1 MKPIIALTAE
11 IDENGATKIN
21 HQYIKAIES
30 VGGIP
35 MVLPYTE
42 DGNTIRDYT
51 EAADGFLFTGG
62 VDIAPE
68 RYGEEKLDVCGEI
81 QYKRDGFEL
90 SLLSEVLKCGKPVL
104 AVCRGAQLVNV
115 GLGGTLYQDI
125 PTEMPSEILHNQTE
139 GRFAPSHTVRITD
152 NTPLRTLM
160 GTDAILGNSF
170 HHQAIKTLGKGLEVM
185 ATADDGIIEAVRLRG
200 YKYLRAY
207 QWHPERLFETDAHN
221 KRIFED
227 FIVACKGLI
236 F

>member
-42 DGNTIRDYT
+42 DENTIRDYT

-81 QYKRDGFEL
+81 QYKRDSFEL

-104 AVCRGAQLVNV
+104 AICRGAQLVNV

>member
-42 DGNTIRDYT
+42 DENTIRDYT

-68 RYGEEKLDVCGEI
+68 RYGEEKLDVCGEV

>member
-21 HQYIKAIES
+21 RQYIKAIECA
-30 VGGIP
+30 GGIP
-35 MVLPYTE
+35 FVLPYTE
-42 DGNTIRDYT
+42 DSRTIAAYVET
-51 EAADGFLFTGG
+51 ADGFLFTGG

-81 QYKRDGFEL
+81 QYKRDAFEL
-90 SLLSEVLKCGKPVL
+90 SLLPRVLEGGKPVL
-104 AVCRGAQLVNV
+104 AICRGAQLVNV

-125 PTEMPSEILHNQTE
+125 PTEMPSDIPHRQTE
-139 GRFAPSHTVRITD
+139 GYFSPSHSIRITD

-160 GTDAILGNSF
+160 GNDAILGNSF

-185 ATADDGIIEAVRLRG
+185 ATSDDVIIEAVRLRG

-207 QWHPERLFETDAHN
+207 KWHPERLFETDAHN